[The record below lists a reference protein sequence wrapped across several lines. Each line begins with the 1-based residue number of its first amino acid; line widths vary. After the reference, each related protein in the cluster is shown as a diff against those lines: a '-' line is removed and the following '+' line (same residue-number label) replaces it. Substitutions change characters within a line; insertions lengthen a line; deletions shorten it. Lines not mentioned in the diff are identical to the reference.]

1 MEGHAHWVNTLALNV
16 DYVLRTGPMQLGSS
30 AKNLLEYARMRY
42 ESVGE
47 EKLVSGSDDFTLFL
61 WKPEK
66 EKKPIGMLYLKI
78 HLNQCKKENIAKI
91 FFFQQG

>member
-1 MEGHAHWVNTLALNV
+1 MCRTLEGHAHWVNTLALNV

-30 AKNLLEYARMRY
+30 ANNPLEYARMQY
-42 ESVGE
+42 ESIGE

-66 EKKPIGMLYLKI
+66 DKKPIGMLYLKI
-78 HLNQCKKENIAKI
+78 
-91 FFFQQG
+91 

>member
-1 MEGHAHWVNTLALNV
+1 MNTLALNV
-16 DYVLRTGPMQLGSS
+16 DYVLRTGPMQLDSG
-30 AKNLLEYARMRY
+30 AKNPLAYARMRY

-66 EKKPIGMLYLKI
+66 EKKPIGMLYLRM
-78 HLNQCKKENIAKI
+78 HLNQCCKKENITKI